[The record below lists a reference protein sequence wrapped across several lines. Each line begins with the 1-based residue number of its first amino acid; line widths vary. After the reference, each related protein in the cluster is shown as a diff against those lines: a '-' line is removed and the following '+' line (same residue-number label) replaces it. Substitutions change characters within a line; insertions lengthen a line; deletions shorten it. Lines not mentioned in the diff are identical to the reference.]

1 MMNRTIKRKSRAHS
15 RERGFTLIEMLL
27 VMVILVALA
36 AVVLPKFTGR
46 SEEANVTAAN
56 TTIAN
61 LEVALDAFE
70 VDTGRYPTTTEG
82 LKALVEEPSNLQKWK
97 GPYIRRDVADDPWGN
112 PYVYT
117 QPGRHNKYGFDLYS
131 YGPDGREGG
140 DDDIDNW
147 SPR

>member
-1 MMNRTIKRKSRAHS
+1 MDRQAMK
-15 RERGFTLIEMLL
+15 ERDARCRDVGFTLIEMLL

-36 AVVLPKFTGR
+36 AVVVPKFTGR

-112 PYVYT
+112 PYIYRS
-117 QPGRHNKYGFDLYS
+117 PGKEGSYDLFS
-131 YGPDGREGG
+131 YGADGSAGG
-140 DDDIDNW
+140 DGPNGDIT
-147 SPR
+147 S